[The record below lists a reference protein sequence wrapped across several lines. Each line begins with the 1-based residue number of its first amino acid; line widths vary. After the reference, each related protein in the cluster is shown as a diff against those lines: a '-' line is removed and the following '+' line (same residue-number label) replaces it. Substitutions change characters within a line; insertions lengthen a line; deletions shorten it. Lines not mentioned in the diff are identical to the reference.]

1 MKETVP
7 YKSRYWRAYMMGV
20 FFVFILYLVLF
31 EKTEAAAL
39 EGLRTLLMVAP
50 LN

>member
-1 MKETVP
+1 
-7 YKSRYWRAYMMGV
+7 MMGGFF